1 MQQILDLIKQDPIRL
16 SVLEQVRRLDLP
28 QCYVAAGFLRNLV
41 WDHLHNKPVATLL
54 NDIDVIY
61 FDERE
66 SNPNAYLDYQHQLST
81 AMPQLEWQVRNQ
93 ALMHQRN
100 GDGPY
105 TSTLH
110 AMSFWP
116 EKETAVGI
124 RKLAENEFEC
134 IAAFGFETLLFG
146 QITHNPKRDRS
157 IFLQRVE
164 EKQWLTKWSQLK
176 VITGNMNEN

>member
-28 QCYVAAGFLRNLV
+28 QCYVAAGFVRNLV
-41 WDHLHNKPVATLL
+41 WDHLHKKPTATPL
-54 NDIDVIY
+54 NDIDVVY
-61 FDERE
+61 FDDRE
-66 SNPNAYLDYQHQLST
+66 SNPNAYLGHQHQLST

-100 GDGPY
+100 GDDPY

-134 IAAFGFETLLFG
+134 IAAFGFETLLAG
-146 QITHNPKRDRS
+146 HITHNPKRDRNT
-157 IFLQRVE
+157 FLQRVE
-164 EKQWLTKWSQLK
+164 EKRWLTHWPQLK
-176 VITGNMNEN
+176 VITSKTNEN

>member
-41 WDHLHNKPVATLL
+41 WDHLHNKPVATPL

-81 AMPQLEWQVRNQ
+81 AMPLLEWQVRNQ

-100 GDGPY
+100 GDGSY

-134 IAAFGFETLLFG
+134 IAAFGFETLLSG
-146 QITHNPKRDRS
+146 QITHNPKRDRR
-157 IFLQRVE
+157 IFMQRVE
-164 EKQWLTKWSQLK
+164 EKRWLTHWPQLQ
-176 VITGNMNEN
+176 VITSKMNEN